1 MAAPTNHWKLGLFVV
16 VGVVLGLTTI
26 AVLGA
31 RAVRE
36 EVSPYVTY
44 FNESV
49 QGVDVGSPIKFR
61 GVIIGTV
68 AKIGIAPDRRHVEVT
83 SDLKIEEL
91 TRLGLNTAET
101 RGGSKKL
108 VIAPDLRVQ
117 LATAG
122 LTGLKFLQLD
132 FFDVTVHPPPKLP
145 FDVPGNYIPA
155 AASTL
160 KNAEDALVKMLIRL
174 PELTEQLS
182 EILLKVDGMLGQLRE
197 DRVPEQIAGAI
208 ERTNQILIEAQHKIA
223 QIDAGKL
230 GRDAE
235 KTLEGLNRSVA
246 RVNALLERIDGDKG
260 LLSSVI
266 RASDAFGDTVR
277 SADGIG
283 GQLEDALSAVQDAA
297 RSIHKLANAL
307 EKDPDMLL
315 KGRSRAPE
323 KNR

>member
-26 AVLGA
+26 AILGA
-31 RAVRE
+31 RAVRA

-44 FNESV
+44 FDESV
-49 QGVDVGSPIKFR
+49 QGVEIGSPIKFR

-68 AKIGIAPDRRHVEVT
+68 GKIDIAPDHRHVEVT
-83 SDLKIEEL
+83 SDLKVDDL
-91 TRLGLNTAET
+91 TRLGLTLK
-101 RGGSKKL
+101 GKKKL

-132 FFDVTVHPPPKLP
+132 FFDVTVNPPPKLP
-145 FDVPGNYIPA
+145 FDVPENYIPA
-155 AASTL
+155 APSTL
-160 KNAEDALVKMLIRL
+160 KNAEDALVRMMIRL
-174 PELTEQLS
+174 PEITEQLS
-182 EILLKVDGMLGQLRE
+182 EILLKVDGMLGQLRD
-197 DRVPEQIAGAI
+197 DRLPEQIAGAV
-208 ERTNQILIEAQHKIA
+208 ERTNQILIEAQHKIE

-230 GRDAE
+230 GRNAE
-235 KTLEGLNRSVA
+235 KTLEGLNQSVN
-246 RVNALLERIDGDKG
+246 RVNVLLTRIDGDKG

-315 KGRSRAPE
+315 KGKTRAPE